1 PDSDQRGFRDTSPG
15 VRLFLICIFCVGLMV
30 LDKQNQHLQ
39 DIRRLLDAAAFP
51 VRWAINAPFAA
62 ASWISESFS
71 TRSRLIQEN
80 QEF

>member
-1 PDSDQRGFRDTSPG
+1 
-15 VRLFLICIFCVGLMV
+15 MV